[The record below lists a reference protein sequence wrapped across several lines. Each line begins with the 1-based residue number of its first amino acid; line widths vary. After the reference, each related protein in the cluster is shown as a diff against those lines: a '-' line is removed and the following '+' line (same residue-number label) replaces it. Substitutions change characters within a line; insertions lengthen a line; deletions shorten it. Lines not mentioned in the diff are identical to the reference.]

1 MLFGCSAV
9 EYNHTQSKVVI
20 IKSPLIKFADLGYL
34 RNSGDSV
41 GLELFVAG
49 HRVQYIHI
57 NHLICVDEGCMTRSS
72 FNKEYLSKS
81 YPDDLLQ
88 NVLLKKKIFNSLN
101 VIKLDD
107 GFQQTIKDSNQDII
121 YKVTSNMIYFKDRKN
136 HILIK
141 IKNN

>member
-1 MLFGCSAV
+1 
-9 EYNHTQSKVVI
+9 
-20 IKSPLIKFADLGYL
+20 
-34 RNSGDSV
+34 
-41 GLELFVAG
+41 
-49 HRVQYIHI
+49 
-57 NHLICVDEGCMTRSS
+57 MTRSS

-101 VIKLDD
+101 VVKLDD